1 MTWSRDRGTCNDS
14 HNKAHPLYHQM
25 YTLCMHVTGLGIKRQ
40 TVEFIIMATGSEI
53 LQLKTTKKKMCK

>member
-53 LQLKTTKKKMCK
+53 FG